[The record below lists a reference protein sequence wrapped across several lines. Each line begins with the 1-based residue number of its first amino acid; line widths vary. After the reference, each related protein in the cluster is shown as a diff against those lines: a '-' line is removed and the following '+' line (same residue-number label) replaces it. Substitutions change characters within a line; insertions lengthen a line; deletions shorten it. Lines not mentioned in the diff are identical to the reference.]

1 MLQERPKVT
10 LALIE
15 DWLDGT
21 RGRVNTKQ
29 FDFLQLVANRLM
41 VECRLK
47 DPQDSLREDGAEP
60 LRYMLHGPPGTGKS
74 HVAKFVK
81 QLFRL
86 VGMQEGIDYQF
97 VAFQATNAVDLEGV
111 TMHNA
116 FFLNPFSRAEEKAMT
131 PEKAKRMAYWRWVF
145 IDEISLVPADL
156 FARAEHRLQE
166 VKPQTDEWKQDRENK
181 GSTRP
186 FAGVNVV
193 LIGDFKQLPPP
204 QGGYLA
210 DVPHALKVG
219 PHCTSKA
226 PDPLA
231 DAGKKLM
238 WEEVE
243 GMIELDERQRC
254 NDEWWNE
261 VTEEIRA
268 GKLSDKNHRY
278 LLGLPVEGCRL
289 SAEERASRRRVITGP
304 DDPRLLEARF
314 QEAPVIVANNDA
326 KYQINKD
333 RAKKFARDTGQK
345 LRWAI
350 AKDVA
355 SAEALQ
361 SQMCDKDRKIKC
373 LGFIYGLCSR
383 GSLLYQPSRF

>member
-1 MLQERPKVT
+1 MVSVE
-10 LALIE
+10 LIE

-21 RGRVNTKQ
+21 RGQVNTKQ
-29 FDFLQLVANRLM
+29 FDFLQLVADRLM
-41 VECRLK
+41 VEYGLM
-47 DPQDSLREDGAEP
+47 DPQTSLREDGAEP

-81 QLFRL
+81 QLFGL
-86 VGMQEGIDYQF
+86 VGMKEGIDYQF
-97 VAFQATNAVDLEGV
+97 MAFQATNAVDMEGT

-116 FFLNPFSRAEEKAMT
+116 FGLDPHKRSDEKAVKAD
-131 PEKAKRMAYWRWVF
+131 KAKQMAYWRWVF
-145 IDEISLVPADL
+145 IDEISMVPADL

-166 VKPQTDEWKQDRENK
+166 VKPHTDAWKQDKQNK

-226 PDPLA
+226 PDPLS

-238 WEEVE
+238 WEEVQ
-243 GMIELDERQRC
+243 GMVELDERQRC
-254 NDEWWNE
+254 NDAWWNE

-278 LLGLPVEGCRL
+278 LHGRPVEGCRL
-289 SAEERASRRRVITGP
+289 SAEERASRCRVITGSN
-304 DDPRLLEARF
+304 DPRLLEARF

-333 RAKKFARDTGQK
+333 RAKKFARDTGEE
-345 LRWAI
+345 LRWAV

-355 SAEALQ
+355 SADALQ
-361 SQMCDKDRKIKC
+361 SQMCDKDRKIKR
-373 LGFIYGLCSR
+373 LDFIDGLCM
-383 GSLLYQPSRF
+383 

>member
-1 MLQERPKVT
+1 M
-10 LALIE
+10 
-15 DWLDGT
+15 
-21 RGRVNTKQ
+21 
-29 FDFLQLVANRLM
+29 
-41 VECRLK
+41 
-47 DPQDSLREDGAEP
+47 S
-60 LRYMLHGPPGTGKS
+60 
-74 HVAKFVK
+74 
-81 QLFRL
+81 
-86 VGMQEGIDYQF
+86 
-97 VAFQATNAVDLEGV
+97 
-111 TMHNA
+111 
-116 FFLNPFSRAEEKAMT
+116 

-145 IDEISLVPADL
+145 FDEISLVPADL

-166 VKPQTDEWKQDRENK
+166 VKPQMDEWKQDRENK

-186 FAGVNVV
+186 FAGINVV

-219 PHCTSKA
+219 PHCSSKA

-238 WEEVE
+238 WEEIV
-243 GMIELDERQRC
+243 GMIEL
-254 NDEWWNE
+254 DEWWNE

-278 LLGLPVEGCRL
+278 LLGEPVEGCRL

-333 RAKKFARDTGQK
+333 RAKKFARDTGEEI
-345 LRWAI
+345 RWAI

-361 SQMCDKDRKIKC
+361 SQMCNKDRKIKH